1 MIIEK
6 GEGETMASDHLEV
19 DPKDAEKISDGIP
32 QYAIDIL
39 AEFFLERMRE
49 EWEKQNQEKVESGS
63 EL

>member
-6 GEGETMASDHLEV
+6 NGAEITASDHLEV

-39 AEFFLERMRE
+39 AEFFLEKMRE
-49 EWEKQNQEKVESGS
+49 EWEEQNQEKVESGPES
-63 EL
+63 